1 METLYLLDS
10 LLFKFTRQDLTID
23 CAKFVSVLKKYNVD
37 IGVDAIAMSFIK
49 YGLYHKHA
57 LINDL
62 CDILFCEKSNVLL
75 SQIFRSEWNCQ
86 LTKMYEISES
96 MLSVFVE
103 PQDIDNCN
111 FIKMV
116 KYAASTVDQEN
127 NLEEIENIVKQHQLT
142 GNMFIKGTNE
152 FRNSTKFAYL
162 FKSSSGYKKKKW
174 TKIYVK
180 IKKCL
185 ITDNIS
191 KTPAINEPFSSKS
204 ENPISKQI
212 TSKCV
217 LEINDNKHESVYS
230 FGLKYWY
237 KHKWREEF
245 ADSKEDIIVKSHYD
259 SLKAEV
265 IDSNGKILLDT
276 FRWKLETDE
285 AVNRQQMKECKEY
298 CTTDTDAIAFNIKS
312 DTIISIEHLIAL
324 QLYCNATTE
333 QRRFSESYRMV
344 KYSEHGINICA
355 IAKRHSYYAHWGR
368 LLYEAV
374 NVFGNRDWKQ
384 QNFYHGIDTEM
395 LFTSTTYIYING
407 PLSTTSKRDCVA
419 IDKFASPDGIAI
431 QIDTTMNNCFNCEW
445 ISDYYDEKE
454 FLFIGSTNP
463 LRITSVWICRKKW
476 ICVKKYMSAINKII
490 EDNKKHIISVNCD
503 ESKENQYSI
512 KTKLLQIKDEL
523 SLLSANELQDNL
535 DKFAYKIIDDK
546 FREDKNQLSAVGWIV
561 KLFHCYL
568 CKKL

>member
-116 KYAASTVDQEN
+116 KFAASTVDHEMNIQ
-127 NLEEIENIVKQHQLT
+127 EIENIVKQQHFT
-142 GNMFIKGTNE
+142 GTIFMKATSE
-152 FRNSTKFAYL
+152 FRNKIQFARL
-162 FKSSSGYKKKKW
+162 FKSSSGYSKKKCA
-174 TKIYVK
+174 KIYDE
-180 IKKCL
+180 IKKWL
-185 ITDNIS
+185 TTSTDNTS
-191 KTPAINEPFSSKS
+191 KTHVSASNHSNE
-204 ENPISKQI
+204 
-212 TSKCV
+212 T
-217 LEINDNKHESVYS
+217 VYS

-407 PLSTTSKRDCVA
+407 PLSTTSKRNRVA
-419 IDKFASPDGIAI
+419 IDKFAGPDGMAI